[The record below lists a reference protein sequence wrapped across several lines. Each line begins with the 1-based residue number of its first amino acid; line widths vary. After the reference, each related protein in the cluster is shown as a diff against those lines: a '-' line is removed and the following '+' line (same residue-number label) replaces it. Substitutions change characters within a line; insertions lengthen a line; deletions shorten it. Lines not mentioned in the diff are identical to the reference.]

1 MSRPPFE
8 VADVIRTAGD
18 SFRQGYSASL
28 TWPQRKVLDAIL
40 RCRTAALGGHRD
52 ACVSCG
58 HQAIS
63 YNSCRNR
70 HCPKCQT
77 GARDQWLRKRQL
89 ELLSVGYYHLVF
101 SVPHMLVPLMW
112 QNKRPLF
119 SLLFEASAATLLDV
133 AADPKHLGAQP
144 GFLSI
149 LHTWGQT
156 LTPHP
161 HIHCVVPGGGL
172 APDHTCW
179 ISAPS
184 NFFLPVKVLSRVF
197 RGKFV
202 AGLRRLFARHQL
214 RFFGECMPLHEEKH
228 FALFLRTL
236 YRQDWVVYAKPPFGG
251 PEHVLHYLA
260 RYTHRVAI
268 SNHRL
273 LSVSP
278 SEVRFRWKD
287 YAHQSKQR
295 TMLLASEEF
304 LRRFVQHVLPR
315 GFPRIRYFGFL
326 ANRRRARMLP
336 LCRDLLHQAPPAETS
351 SAAQPPRYGSVR
363 AAMDACISSNGS
375 RPHNSSSLNEGRQ
388 ACLTLP
394 NCQSK
399 TAFTACFAARLLEV
413 CLRPENGAF
422 RPADAVFRIL
432 FGIPHEWPHRGSP
445 LTLHACS
452 CCVGPAQRMKTP

>member
-8 VADVIRTAGD
+8 VADVIRTAGN
-18 SFRQGYSASL
+18 SFRERYSAAL
-28 TWPQRKVLDAIL
+28 TWPQRKALDAIV

-77 GARDQWLRKRQL
+77 GARDQWLAKRQL
-89 ELLSVGYYHLVF
+89 ELLAVGYYHLVF
-101 SVPHMLVPLMW
+101 SVPHRLVPLMW
-112 QNKRPLF
+112 QNKRQLF
-119 SLLFEASAATLLDV
+119 SLLFEASAVALLDV
-133 AADPKHLGAQP
+133 AVDPKHLGAEL
-144 GFLSI
+144 GFLAI

-172 APDHTCW
+172 APDHARW
-179 ISAPS
+179 IASRS
-184 NFFLPVKVLSRVF
+184 SFLLPVKVLSRVF

-214 RFFGECMPLHEEKH
+214 RFFGEYMPLHEEKH

-273 LSVSP
+273 LSVSA
-278 SEVRFRWKD
+278 SEVCFRWKD
-287 YAHQSKQR
+287 YAHHSKQR
-295 TMLLASEEF
+295 TMTLASDEF

-315 GFPRIRYFGFL
+315 GLPRIRYFGFL

-336 LCRDLLHQAPPAETS
+336 LCRALLKQAPPTETPLRAKPTLWKCPRCHGLMHLVERLS
-351 SAAQPPRYGSVR
+351 VAQ
-363 AAMDACISSNGS
+363 
-375 RPHNSSSLNEGRQ
+375 
-388 ACLTLP
+388 
-394 NCQSK
+394 
-399 TAFTACFAARLLEV
+399 
-413 CLRPENGAF
+413 
-422 RPADAVFRIL
+422 L
-432 FGIPHEWPHRGSP
+432 FF
-445 LTLHACS
+445 
-452 CCVGPAQRMKTP
+452 AQRKEVYLLDSS